1 MARHNPFGMD
11 ILIQSRPIPVEIL
24 GLQSDTLSLQ
34 RAGWDFLAHE
44 SIESWSVRL
53 MARHR
58 GTGIVAK
65 LEAMDDFGRLLGHYG
80 RGFSGMPA
88 ERMFQPEAMPQGFR
102 AVWVASE
109 KYVTIMEDLNGFHP
123 VDMRP
128 QVIELRAGGKPLTEF
143 NLFRSLVPEV
153 REIIVD
159 PTDVQHCLDLILKLQ
174 APQLAEV
181 RKRNRQREAGE
192 ASAASLVQAQ
202 IITLAA

>member
-1 MARHNPFGMD
+1 M
-11 ILIQSRPIPVEIL
+11 LVQSRPIPVEIL

-44 SIESWSVRL
+44 SVESWSVRL
-53 MARHR
+53 LTRHR

-65 LEAMDDFGRLLGHYG
+65 LEALDDFGRLLGHYG
-80 RGFSGMPA
+80 RGFQSLPH
-88 ERMFQPEAMPQGFR
+88 ERMFERESMPRGFR

-109 KYVTIMEDLNGFHP
+109 QHVTVMEDLNGFKP

-128 QVIELRAGGKPLTEF
+128 QILNLHSTAKPLAEF
-143 NLFRSLVPEV
+143 SLFRSLVPEV
-153 REIIVD
+153 REIIVE
-159 PTDVQHCLDLILKLQ
+159 PADVQQCLDIITKLQ
-174 APQLAEV
+174 APTMAEV